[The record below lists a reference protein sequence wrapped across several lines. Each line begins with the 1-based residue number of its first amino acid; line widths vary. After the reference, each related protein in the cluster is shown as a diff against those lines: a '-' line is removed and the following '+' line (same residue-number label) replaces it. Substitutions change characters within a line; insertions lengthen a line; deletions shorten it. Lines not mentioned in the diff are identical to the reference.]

1 MSDLIVD
8 QYSRLLDGLDPSD
21 PWPALVESGFL
32 DLLKSED
39 DGGAGLQLEDLFPL
53 ALATGRRPGASP
65 VIETMVA
72 RLLAP
77 EAVDVSD
84 AEAALINGGAE
95 PGAAR
100 ALAAVVTS
108 GLMAGAMEGLEALT
122 VDYASTRKQFG
133 REIGKFQAVQH
144 QIAILAEEVMAARM
158 AAQAAFVGAP
168 LDVSPLRA
176 AVAKT
181 RAGQAAQLVASIA
194 HAVHGAIGVSEE
206 FPLHRLTRR
215 LHQGR
220 MAHGGEAYWARKL
233 GGWALS
239 QPDDFVGLARAL

>member
-8 QYSRLLDGLDPSD
+8 QFSRLLDGLDSAN
-21 PWPALVESGFL
+21 PWPALEESGFL

-39 DGGAGLQLEDLFPL
+39 GGGAGLLLEDLFPL
-53 ALATGRRPGASP
+53 ALVTGRRPGASR
-65 VIETMVA
+65 VIETMIA
-72 RLLAP
+72 RLVAP
-77 EAVDVSD
+77 EAVDVTD
-84 AEAALINGGAE
+84 AEALLVKAGAE

-100 ALAAVVTS
+100 ALAATITA
-108 GLMAGAMEGLEALT
+108 GLMAGAMEGLETMT
-122 VDYASTRKQFG
+122 VDYAVTRKQFG

-144 QIAILAEEVMAARM
+144 QIAVLAEEVMAARM

-168 LDVSPLRA
+168 LQVSPLRA
-176 AVAKT
+176 AVAKV
-181 RAGQAAQLVASIA
+181 RVGQAGQQVASIA

-206 FPLHRLTRR
+206 FPMHHLTRR

-233 GGWALS
+233 GAWALAGS
-239 QPDDFVGLARAL
+239 DDFVGLARAL